1 MTKGRK
7 TKHVVHYL
15 PFLEI
20 KKPVKLGAVQFFPY
34 PERADMIG
42 NSKLVPYIEKIKNSF
57 WFEKERA
64 LESIT
69 LAKYLLKPWSQL
81 NDDEQKT
88 ILHTNV
94 ILCFCCL
101 AANEPSTEKPY
112 RNSSNFQINTQ
123 HLSLQ
128 GDFFSIEIRR
138 RWGTELTGGFKW
150 GKYVQVIP
158 DYIGRIGKTK
168 FDEQLLTIFNN
179 ILKVKL
185 GTYPELDISL
195 EWFYW
200 ANTDSSY
207 TNLDLEAVL
216 MSSAFEALYKVP
228 ARTNKRKFLMEAIR
242 CQFGN
247 YERIIATKPD
257 TLGTKQKTRGW
268 KEFWFDEFYWYRSC
282 ISHGAKPD
290 WRGKI
295 WNPLEHLFIANK
307 IFIDSIRVKFE
318 KEKHLILD
326 RETKAMIDA
335 VDEIIM
341 KGKIFE
347 KNWKEIFLKQIWRV
361 PPNLIKK
368 INQKKKTEA
377 ERKRK

>member
-1 MTKGRK
+1 MKRK

-20 KKPVKLGAVQFFPY
+20 KKPVRLGVVQFFPY
-34 PERADMIG
+34 PEHADMIG
-42 NSKLVPYIEKIKNSF
+42 NSELVPYIEKIKNSF
-57 WFEKERA
+57 WIEKGRP

-69 LAKYLLKPWSQL
+69 LAKYLPKPWSQL

-88 ILHTNV
+88 MLHTNV

-112 RNSSNFQINTQ
+112 RNSSNFKINTQ
-123 HLSLQ
+123 HLSLNS
-128 GDFFSIEIRR
+128 DFFSIETRR

-150 GKYVQVIP
+150 GRYVQVIP
-158 DYIGRIGKTK
+158 DYIGRIGETR

-216 MSSAFEALYKVP
+216 MASAFEALFKIPLGV
-228 ARTNKRKFLMEAIR
+228 NKRKFLMEAIR
-242 CQFGN
+242 CHFSN
-247 YERIIATKPD
+247 YERIIVTKPD
-257 TLGTKQKTRGW
+257 TLGTKLKTRGW
-268 KEFWFDEFYWYRSC
+268 KEFWFDEFYWYRNC
-282 ISHGAKPD
+282 ISHGVKPN

-295 WNPLEHLFIANK
+295 WNPLEHLFIAYK

-318 KEKHLILD
+318 KERHLKLD
-326 RETKAMIDA
+326 IEAMARIDA
-335 VDEIIM
+335 TDEIIRN
-341 KGKIFE
+341 GKIFK
-347 KNWKEIFLKQIWRV
+347 KNWNKIFSSQLWKTISYQ
-361 PPNLIKK
+361 IKK
-368 INQKKKTEA
+368 KLPTMKT
-377 ERKRK
+377 KRKKRESE